1 MQFIIADQGQGIAKE
16 ELNDIFIPFK
26 MSTQTESK
34 AKGRGVGL
42 ALCKSA
48 VEAHNGT
55 VQAISNTSTGTT
67 FIVELPLNS

>member
-1 MQFIIADQGQGIAKE
+1 MSAK
-16 ELNDIFIPFK
+16 
-26 MSTQTESK
+26 TESK

-55 VQAISNTSTGTT
+55 VQVYSDKTGTS
-67 FIVELPLNS
+67 FIVQLPLNN